1 MAKHITTQQIVL
13 DELRE
18 VLRLGAQIDGRRLN
32 TPLAHVGVYDKELFM
47 LMNRLADH
55 DLTLAIHDLP
65 KNATILD
72 LINAVGGKS

>member
-47 LMNRLADH
+47 LMNR
-55 DLTLAIHDLP
+55 
-65 KNATILD
+65 
-72 LINAVGGKS
+72 